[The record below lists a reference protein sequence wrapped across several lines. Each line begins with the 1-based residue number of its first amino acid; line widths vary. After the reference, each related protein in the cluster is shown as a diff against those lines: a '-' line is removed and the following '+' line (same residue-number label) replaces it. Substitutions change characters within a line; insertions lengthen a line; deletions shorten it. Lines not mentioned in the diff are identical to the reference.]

1 MSEFI
6 KTLFEEKEKLDEIC
20 HIEEQQRKKIQKH
33 LDTLTDDQVREMS
46 FEDKV
51 LLKEKYGFFIDTK
64 LVNLLHREIKNG
76 LIKAK
81 GPAIH
86 YPFLKG
92 LVFLT
97 KEQIYDLDE
106 FVNQMRNLNA
116 LTQSLANRKLND
128 TLKETAEYENIEYK
142 EMTLTD
148 EKWKQIVDLLVQ
160 HKIGKCMLHIA
171 VNDCGDTC
179 WIDRK
184 QYEKVKSGKASE
196 DEKEELYDQIW
207 GNTCGYCEIS
217 TNCQDLEYC
226 NFMKQTKNLESVV
239 SEDSEILLHNVNKNL
254 YEEYLEN
261 PQEEYEIEVVTDS
274 IDSAALKQEKERL
287 LKRIKEIDHVLNCE
301 G

>member
-33 LDTLTDDQVREMS
+33 LDTLTDDQIREMS

-64 LVNLLHREIKNG
+64 LVNLLHSEIKNG

-106 FVNQMRNLNA
+106 FVNQMRNLTA
-116 LTQSLANRKLND
+116 LNQSLANRKLND

-171 VNDCGDTC
+171 INDCGDTC

-196 DEKEELYDQIW
+196 GEKEELYDQIW

-226 NFMKQTKNLESVV
+226 NFMKQIKICGFSFIKN
-239 SEDSEILLHNVNKNL
+239 DVN
-254 YEEYLEN
+254 
-261 PQEEYEIEVVTDS
+261 
-274 IDSAALKQEKERL
+274 
-287 LKRIKEIDHVLNCE
+287 
-301 G
+301 

>member
-33 LDTLTDDQVREMS
+33 LDTLTDDQIKEMS

-148 EKWKQIVDLLVQ
+148 EKWKQI
-160 HKIGKCMLHIA
+160 
-171 VNDCGDTC
+171 
-179 WIDRK
+179 
-184 QYEKVKSGKASE
+184 
-196 DEKEELYDQIW
+196 
-207 GNTCGYCEIS
+207 
-217 TNCQDLEYC
+217 
-226 NFMKQTKNLESVV
+226 
-239 SEDSEILLHNVNKNL
+239 SEILLHNVNKNL

-287 LKRIKEIDHVLNCE
+287 LKRIKEIDHLLNCGE
-301 G
+301 

>member
-1 MSEFI
+1 M
-6 KTLFEEKEKLDEIC
+6 
-20 HIEEQQRKKIQKH
+20 
-33 LDTLTDDQVREMS
+33 
-46 FEDKV
+46 
-51 LLKEKYGFFIDTK
+51 
-64 LVNLLHREIKNG
+64 
-76 LIKAK
+76 
-81 GPAIH
+81 
-86 YPFLKG
+86 KG

-116 LTQSLANRKLND
+116 LNQSLTNRKLND

-171 VNDCGDTC
+171 INDCGDTC

-184 QYEKVKSGKASE
+184 QYEKVKSEKASE

-226 NFMKQTKNLESVV
+226 NFMKQIKICGFSFIKN
-239 SEDSEILLHNVNKNL
+239 DVN
-254 YEEYLEN
+254 
-261 PQEEYEIEVVTDS
+261 
-274 IDSAALKQEKERL
+274 
-287 LKRIKEIDHVLNCE
+287 
-301 G
+301 

>member
-33 LDTLTDDQVREMS
+33 LDTLTDDQIKEMS

-128 TLKETAEYENIEYK
+128 TLKETAEYENVNYLSHAVQK
-142 EMTLTD
+142 FLWKWLLT
-148 EKWKQIVDLLVQ
+148 
-160 HKIGKCMLHIA
+160 
-171 VNDCGDTC
+171 
-179 WIDRK
+179 
-184 QYEKVKSGKASE
+184 
-196 DEKEELYDQIW
+196 
-207 GNTCGYCEIS
+207 
-217 TNCQDLEYC
+217 
-226 NFMKQTKNLESVV
+226 
-239 SEDSEILLHNVNKNL
+239 
-254 YEEYLEN
+254 
-261 PQEEYEIEVVTDS
+261 VVT
-274 IDSAALKQEKERL
+274 ITHL
-287 LKRIKEIDHVLNCE
+287 
-301 G
+301 

>member
-1 MSEFI
+1 MPCNNAIHPTTYRSGGFLA
-6 KTLFEEKEKLDEIC
+6 KNW
-20 HIEEQQRKKIQKH
+20 
-33 LDTLTDDQVREMS
+33 
-46 FEDKV
+46 
-51 LLKEKYGFFIDTK
+51 LKEKYGFFIDTK

-160 HKIGKCMLHIA
+160 HKIGKCMLHIQ
-171 VNDCGDTC
+171 
-179 WIDRK
+179 K
-184 QYEKVKSGKASE
+184 EKKSYWKIPE
-196 DEKEELYDQIW
+196 NI
-207 GNTCGYCEIS
+207 I
-217 TNCQDLEYC
+217 
-226 NFMKQTKNLESVV
+226 QT
-239 SEDSEILLHNVNKNL
+239 
-254 YEEYLEN
+254 
-261 PQEEYEIEVVTDS
+261 Q
-274 IDSAALKQEKERL
+274 
-287 LKRIKEIDHVLNCE
+287 
-301 G
+301 